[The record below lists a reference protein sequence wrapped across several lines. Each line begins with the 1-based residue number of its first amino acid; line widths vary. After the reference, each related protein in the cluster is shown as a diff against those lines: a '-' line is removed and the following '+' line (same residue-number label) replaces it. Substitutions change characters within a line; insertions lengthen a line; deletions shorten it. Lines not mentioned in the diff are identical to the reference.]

1 MHKIL
6 SAAFLVILLSSCKC
20 FRNHC
25 SSSNAYSK
33 NYNDCRDRLIKDGVL
48 TDGDGRILVL
58 DRTFFGYDRYDLT
71 IDSRKVLK
79 NQAAWMM
86 DNPTTNIVITGHCDE
101 RGTREY
107 NIGLGER
114 RAASARNYLIARGIS
129 SERITVVSRGK
140 DSPIVEGSSERAWAQ
155 NRVSIISPS

>member
-6 SAAFLVILLSSCKC
+6 SAVFLVILLSSCKC
-20 FRNHC
+20 FRDHC
-25 SSSNAYSK
+25 SSSGSYDK
-33 NYNDCRDRLIKDGVL
+33 NYNDCRERLRKEGVL
-48 TDGDGRILVL
+48 TDKDGRILVL
-58 DRTFFGYDRYDLT
+58 DRTFFGYDRHDLT
-71 IDSRKVLK
+71 SDSRKVLK

-86 DNPTTNIVITGHCDE
+86 ANPTTSIVITGHCDE

-114 RAASARNYLIARGIS
+114 RATSARNYLITRGIS
-129 SERITVVSRGK
+129 SERITVVSKGK
-140 DSPIVEGSSERAWAQ
+140 DDPIVEGSSERAWAQ